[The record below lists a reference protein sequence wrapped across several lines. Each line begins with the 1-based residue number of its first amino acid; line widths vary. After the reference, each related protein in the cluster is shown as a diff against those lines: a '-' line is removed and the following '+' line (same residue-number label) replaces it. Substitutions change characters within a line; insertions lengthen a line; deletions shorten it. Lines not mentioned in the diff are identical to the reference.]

1 MYIRKIIKNKN
12 KKRYFV
18 EDVVIELVRGA
29 YDSVLFFQF
38 GQPKEPILKE
48 YGEKEFLCSLGDIVV

>member
-38 GQPKEPILKE
+38 GQPKEPK
-48 YGEKEFLCSLGDIVV
+48 Y